1 LIDSQFSTLS
11 NSCKN
16 DYLCNLMT
24 TGFIYD
30 VMAMATMNRINI
42 SLIFLIMI
50 FMVLPASAIM
60 YASGSTDDNS
70 EGTSDSG
77 STDDNADSPPSDF
90 LPPNVDSSSSD
101 GSTDDSSAGS
111 SATPTENN
119 PTLPSETPLS
129 NNTGI
134 VQQPSGV
141 FDTEI
146 LAIHNQERAAVG
158 VPPLTWNDLIAADAQ
173 EYANYL
179 LATGKFEHQ
188 GTGTSTEWGAKSHGA
203 NENLAHIY
211 RSNPDTTPA
220 DLAKIAQGWVN
231 EKKAFNGEMD
241 LYVNGHYTQMIWKS
255 TTELG
260 CATATGLEENGY
272 YRDVLVCRYLPSGNN
287 GPDPFK

>member
-1 LIDSQFSTLS
+1 
-11 NSCKN
+11 
-16 DYLCNLMT
+16 MT

-60 YASGSTDDNS
+60 YASGSTDDAS
-70 EGTSDSG
+70 DSGSTDDASDSG

-90 LPPNVDSSSSD
+90 LPPNVDSPSSD

-188 GTGTSTEWGAKSHGA
+188 GTGTSTEWAAKSHGA

-231 EKKAFNGEMD
+231 EKKAFNGLMD

-260 CATATGLEENGY
+260 CATATGLAENGY